1 MFRREYLLKNCSLLN
16 LILLVAVIVLACH
29 IVPPLLHVQSRIA
42 PPKGAK
48 PAAEPH
54 RHLATDSNP
63 VPVDFR
69 IITEQNL
76 FHPSRKAV
84 EETGNEQPLPMPDI
98 VLYGTLIMNDLT
110 AAYVQDRKS
119 TSSTRGRENRQ
130 RLLKKGDMISGF
142 VLREVGEDWIA
153 LVRGDERMIV
163 FLNEKKNRK
172 AGEAALQAADS
183 RRTAAAV
190 PPLLV
195 TPPSAP
201 IERLK
206 RPTSMPNPGKPPKP

>member
-1 MFRREYLLKNCSLLN
+1 MFSREYLLKNCSFLN
-16 LILLVAVIVLACH
+16 LILLVAVVVLVCR

-42 PPKGAK
+42 PAKGTR
-48 PAAEPH
+48 PVAEAYKNS
-54 RHLATDSNP
+54 ATDLNP

-84 EETGNEQPLPMPDI
+84 EETRNEQPLPTPDI

-119 TSSTRGRENRQ
+119 ASSTPGRENRQ
-130 RLLKKGDMISGF
+130 RLLKKGDIISGF
-142 VLREVGEDWIA
+142 VLKEIGEDRIA
-153 LVRGDERMIV
+153 LVRGDERMV
-163 FLNEKKNRK
+163 VLLNEKKNRK
-172 AGEAALQAADS
+172 AGEASLQPADS
-183 RRTAAAV
+183 RRAVAVV
-190 PPLLV
+190 PPLPV
-195 TPPSAP
+195 TPPFAP

-206 RPTSMPNPGKPPKP
+206 RLTSMPSPGKPPKP

>member
-1 MFRREYLLKNCSLLN
+1 MFSREYLLKNCSLLN
-16 LILLVAVIVLACH
+16 LILLIAVIVLACR

-48 PAAEPH
+48 PAAEPYKNS
-54 RHLATDSNP
+54 ATDSNP

-84 EETGNEQPLPMPDI
+84 EETRNEQPLPVPDI

-119 TSSTRGRENRQ
+119 TSSTPGRENRQ
-130 RLLKKGDMISGF
+130 RLLKKGGTISGF
-142 VLREVGEDWIA
+142 VLKEVGEDRIV
-153 LVRGDERMIV
+153 LVRGGERMIV

-172 AGEAALQAADS
+172 AGEASLQATDS
-183 RRTAAAV
+183 RRAAAAV
-190 PPLLV
+190 PPLPV
-195 TPPSAP
+195 TPPSVP
-201 IERLK
+201 MERLK
-206 RPTSMPNPGKPPKP
+206 RPASVPNPGKPPKP

>member
-1 MFRREYLLKNCSLLN
+1 MFSREYLLKNCSLLN
-16 LILLVAVIVLACH
+16 LILLIAVIVLACH

-42 PPKGAK
+42 PPRGAK
-48 PAAEPH
+48 PATEPYKH
-54 RHLATDSNP
+54 SATDSNP

-84 EETGNEQPLPMPDI
+84 EETGNGQPLPVPDI
-98 VLYGTLIMNDLT
+98 VLYGTLIMNNLT

-119 TSSTRGRENRQ
+119 TSSTPGRENRQ

-142 VLREVGEDWIA
+142 VLKEVGEDRIVLA
-153 LVRGDERMIV
+153 RGDERMVV

-172 AGEAALQAADS
+172 TGEASLQPADS
-183 RRTAAAV
+183 RRAAAMV
-190 PPLLV
+190 SPLPV
-195 TPPSAP
+195 TPPSEP
-201 IERLK
+201 LERPK
-206 RPTSMPNPGKPPKP
+206 RPTLMPNPAKPPKP